1 MPHELTPVEDCGAW
15 WVKREDKACFIGK
28 DRPSGAKV
36 RQYMDMA
43 AKHPPGTPMVVGC
56 SAHSAQQIYVADAAL
71 RAGAPAHIFVPASKT
86 SSASTQWCIYA
97 GANVDFV
104 RPGYP
109 TVYRARAKA
118 KAKELGGCI
127 RWDVDL
133 AVRDTMDQT
142 ENIPAGCQRVIVPT
156 GSGLTAAG
164 VLAGLANAGR
174 VEVAVVAVAVSGL
187 AAADKITETADR
199 FSEYRLPSLKLE
211 RHRFGYDT
219 GLPGSLPDG
228 SMLDPYYA
236 AKAMSYVEPGD
247 LLWVSGR
254 RPDDL

>member
-15 WVKREDKACFIGK
+15 WVKREDRACYIGPE
-28 DRPSGAKV
+28 RPSGAKV

-56 SAHSAQQIYVADAAL
+56 ARHSAQQIYVADAAL
-71 RAGAPAHIFVPASKT
+71 RAGAPAHIFVPANKNI
-86 SSASTQWCIYA
+86 SSSTDWCIMS
-97 GANVDFV
+97 GADVHFV

-109 TVYRARAKA
+109 SVYRARAKA

-142 ENIPAGCQRVIVPT
+142 ANIPANCQRVIVPT

-174 VEVAVVAVAVSGL
+174 IEVDVVAIAVSDL
-187 AAADKITETADR
+187 ASAENITATADR
-199 FSEYRLPSLKLE
+199 FSEYRLPQFTLH
-211 RHRFGYDT
+211 RHRLSYDK
-219 GLPGSLPDG
+219 GVSASLPDG

-236 AKAMSYVEPGD
+236 AKAMSHVEDGD